1 MGYVLVF
8 FIIFDEYG
16 MFLLVGYLIE
26 NIIE

>member
-8 FIIFDEYG
+8 FIIVDEYG